1 MSYATVEDLRVR
13 WPAMPADL
21 DGQAAALL
29 ADAAVRIDA
38 YAPPSDAPTPGQ
50 AAARKTVSC
59 EMVLYVLRSE
69 SSLAAGPGVTQ
80 ATRTMGPF
88 SQALSFELGA
98 KTLYLTPDMKA
109 LLRSKQQRAANI
121 NLLAGRDG

>member
-1 MSYATVEDLRVR
+1 MPYANVDDLRVR
-13 WPAMPADL
+13 WPAMPAEL
-21 DGQAAALL
+21 DAQAVALL

-38 YAPPSDAPTPGQ
+38 YAPIFDSPTAAQ
-50 AAARKTVSC
+50 FAARETVSC

-88 SQALSFELGA
+88 SQALSFESGA
-98 KTLYLTPDMKA
+98 KTLYLTADMKA
-109 LLRSKQQRAANI
+109 LLRSKRQRAANV